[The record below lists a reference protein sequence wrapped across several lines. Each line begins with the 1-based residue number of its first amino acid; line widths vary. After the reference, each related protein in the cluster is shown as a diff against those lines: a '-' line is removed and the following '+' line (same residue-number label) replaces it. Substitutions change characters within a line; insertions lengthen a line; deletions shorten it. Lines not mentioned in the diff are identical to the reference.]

1 MSLRLRLLAILGL
14 SFTLLWSAASV
25 WMWLD
30 VRAEFRQALDERLA
44 ASAHMVAGLV
54 AQLPAQAGSPSARPA
69 LDVLANEGVACE
81 IKLLRGEIV
90 ARTRNSPP
98 GLGQNATGFGT
109 RTLAGQ
115 AWRSY
120 TLQQGDV
127 RITTAD
133 RLDRRQELLQ
143 GMGAAAVAPFLIAML
158 GSLLVL
164 WFGTG
169 KALAPLEAIRRA
181 MARRTPEAM
190 PPLPEAGL
198 PAELAPLVQTLNLHL
213 ERTRTAMER
222 ERRFTGDA
230 AHELRTPLTGV
241 KTHLQ
246 VARLSAVQDREEA
259 LRLAEEGVQRLERVL
274 EQLLALTRVE
284 GRLSATDQ
292 EPASLQTI
300 LQLALAELP
309 EAQRTRIAVEFDADA
324 DADAAEPEVRLRVPA
339 VLAGL
344 ALRNLLDNALRYSP
358 PASPVTLRVQ
368 SAAQRVALR
377 VQDRGPGMPEAAR
390 VQAVQR
396 FWRNQ
401 AGQGSG
407 LGLSIAHAIAVQH
420 GGSLRLSPGPQGG
433 LEARLEFPRA

>member
-30 VRAEFRQALDERLA
+30 LRSEFRQALDERLA

-54 AQLPAQAGSPSARPA
+54 AQLPAQALSAPTSPE
-69 LDVLANEGVACE
+69 LDVLASEGVACE
-81 IKLLRGEIV
+81 IKLLRGEVV
-90 ARTRNSPP
+90 ARTHNSPP
-98 GLGQNATGFGT
+98 GLGQTATGFGT

-115 AWRSY
+115 KWRSY
-120 TLQQGDV
+120 TLQQGKV

-133 RLDRRQELLQ
+133 RMDRRQELLQ
-143 GMGAAAVAPFLIAML
+143 GVGVAAAVPFLIAML

-181 MARRTPEAM
+181 MATRTPDAMHPLSEAQ
-190 PPLPEAGL
+190 LPT
-198 PAELAPLVQTLNLHL
+198 ELAPLVHTLNLHL

-230 AHELRTPLTGV
+230 AHELRTPLTGI

-246 VARLSAVQDREEA
+246 VARLSSEQDREEA
-259 LRLAEEGVQRLERVL
+259 LICAEEGVQRLERVL
-274 EQLLALTRVE
+274 EQLLTLTRVE
-284 GRLSATDQ
+284 GRLSARDK
-292 EPASLQTI
+292 EPATLQAI
-300 LQLALAELP
+300 IKLAMSELP
-309 EAQRTRIAVEFDADA
+309 DFFVNRIEISAYDPD
-324 DADAAEPEVRLRVPA
+324 VRLPVPA
-339 VLAGL
+339 LLGGL
-344 ALRNLLDNALRYSP
+344 ALRNLLDNALLYSP
-358 PASPVTLRVQ
+358 AGSAVTLL
-368 SAAQRVALR
+368 AQISVEYVALI
-377 VQDRGPGMPEAAR
+377 VQDRGAGMSAKAR
-390 VQAVQR
+390 AQAVQR

-407 LGLSIAHAIAVQH
+407 LGLSIADAIAVQH
-420 GGSLRLSPGPQGG
+420 GGSLSLLAGAHGG
-433 LEARLEFPRA
+433 LEARLEFPLVRD

>member
-30 VRAEFRQALDERLA
+30 LRSEFRQALDERLA

-54 AQLPAQAGSPSARPA
+54 AQLPAQALSAPTSPE
-69 LDVLANEGVACE
+69 LDVLASEGVACE
-81 IKLLRGEIV
+81 IKLLRGEVV
-90 ARTRNSPP
+90 ARTHNSPP
-98 GLGQNATGFGT
+98 GLGQTATGFGT

-115 AWRSY
+115 KWRSY
-120 TLQQGDV
+120 TLQQGKV

-133 RLDRRQELLQ
+133 RMDRRQELLQ
-143 GMGAAAVAPFLIAML
+143 GVGVAAAVPFLIAML

-181 MARRTPEAM
+181 MATRTPDAMHPLSEAQ
-190 PPLPEAGL
+190 LPT
-198 PAELAPLVQTLNLHL
+198 ELAPLVHTLNLHL

-230 AHELRTPLTGV
+230 AHELRTPLTGI

-246 VARLSAVQDREEA
+246 VARLSSEQDREEA
-259 LRLAEEGVQRLERVL
+259 LICAEEGVQRLERVL
-274 EQLLALTRVE
+274 EQLLTLSRVE
-284 GRLSATDQ
+284 GRLSAADK
-292 EPASLQTI
+292 EPATLQAI
-300 LQLALAELP
+300 IKLALSELP
-309 EAQRTRIAVEFDADA
+309 DSFVNRIETSAYD
-324 DADAAEPEVRLRVPA
+324 PSVRLPVPA
-339 VLAGL
+339 LLGGL
-344 ALRNLLDNALRYSP
+344 ALRNLLDNALLYSP
-358 PASPVTLRVQ
+358 AGSAVTLL
-368 SAAQRVALR
+368 AQISVEYVALI
-377 VQDRGPGMPEAAR
+377 VQDRGAGMSAKAR
-390 VQAVQR
+390 TQAVQR

-407 LGLSIAHAIAVQH
+407 LGLSIADAIAVQH
-420 GGSLRLSPGPQGG
+420 GGSLSLLAGPHGG
-433 LEARLEFPRA
+433 LEARLEFPLVRD